1 MEEMLEAEAS
11 SQISVDI
18 SSGRPSRSLIQKN
31 PMPNLTRMVCK
42 ECHESYLELRA
53 FRAHFRAKHP
63 DNLDEY
69 ISVCGQIKQY
79 ITCPLCQATFRA
91 KMDFNS
97 HMTNLH
103 SISRWVFESFDCYD
117 QYLLGDV
124 VAEYLRKKAER
135 MQPADGQTGC
145 CDVCFKTFATVRGV
159 ANHKAQSNCRALSL
173 AVSPSVPHSSVPKIQ
188 EKLAAPKVP
197 ERSTTRSKVTPQSAT
212 FAQPKPEPRT
222 APASTSSNNQTMSL
236 VCEWCRD
243 RLKTTAQ
250 LNTHLSSKHSVP
262 NNFTPEGCNLPDFFT
277 ALEHHFTV
285 VEKEENSYECV
296 SCKETFLEK
305 VGLLEHFSG
314 EHLKSKV
321 VGMQIKLE
329 CGICSHED
337 SDVRNL
343 HDHMWNAHANQ
354 RLEDMVIRVGDVS
367 RSHRCADEC
376 KLLWK
381 KPVNSVEAAPR
392 TEGRKR
398 PSSEVKAM
406 PRSVKQKKL
415 DTPLGLQVS
424 EDDEEM
430 MRQIEEEEEKALREQ
445 EVSFGNTESRRRDIE
460 IEDKREKKRLYNI
473 QYKARLK
480 AMIDPVKEETQNRR
494 LLKSALLGENL
505 TSDVRPKT
513 MQCLLCLMQCE
524 DINQHIREQHTAP
537 PSTQGERR

>member
-1 MEEMLEAEAS
+1 
-11 SQISVDI
+11 
-18 SSGRPSRSLIQKN
+18 
-31 PMPNLTRMVCK
+31 MVCK
-42 ECHESYLELRA
+42 ECHESFLELRA
-53 FRAHFRAKHP
+53 FRSHFRGKHP

-69 ISVCGQIKQY
+69 ISVCGQIKQF

-97 HMTNLH
+97 HMSNLH
-103 SISRWVFESFDCYD
+103 SISRWVFECFDCYD

-124 VAEYLRKKAER
+124 VAEHLRKKAEK
-135 MQPADGQTGC
+135 MQPADSGDEQTRC

-159 ANHKAQSNCRALSL
+159 ANHKAQTNCGVLSS
-173 AVSPSVPHSSVPKIQ
+173 AVSHSEPHSSVSNIQ
-188 EKLAAPKVP
+188 EKLAAPKIP
-197 ERSTTRSKVTPQSAT
+197 ERLTVKPKITPQLAT
-212 FAQPKPEPRT
+212 FAKPKPEPQA
-222 APASTSSNNQTMSL
+222 APASTSSNMSF

-262 NNFTPEGCNLPDFFT
+262 ANFTPEGCNLPDFFT

-321 VGMQIKLE
+321 VGMQIKLQ

-367 RSHRCADEC
+367 RSHRCGEEC

-381 KPVNSVEAAPR
+381 KPVNSVEAKPCPDR
-392 TEGRKR
+392 
-398 PSSEVKAM
+398 
-406 PRSVKQKKL
+406 
-415 DTPLGLQVS
+415 
-424 EDDEEM
+424 
-430 MRQIEEEEEKALREQ
+430 
-445 EVSFGNTESRRRDIE
+445 
-460 IEDKREKKRLYNI
+460 
-473 QYKARLK
+473 
-480 AMIDPVKEETQNRR
+480 
-494 LLKSALLGENL
+494 
-505 TSDVRPKT
+505 
-513 MQCLLCLMQCE
+513 
-524 DINQHIREQHTAP
+524 
-537 PSTQGERR
+537 